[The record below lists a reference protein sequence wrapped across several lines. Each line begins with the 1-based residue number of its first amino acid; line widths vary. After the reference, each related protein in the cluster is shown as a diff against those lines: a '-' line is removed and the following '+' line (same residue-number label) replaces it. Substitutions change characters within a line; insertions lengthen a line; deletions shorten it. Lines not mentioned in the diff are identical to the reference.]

1 MNGGDGSEGGGGWGG
16 WGREGGDEGSM
27 MLARACVRACVCVCV
42 CAAEEN
48 GTWFACCPDKSGT
61 TCRGGGTG

>member
-1 MNGGDGSEGGGGWGG
+1 MKGVGRGGGKEKTRGA
-16 WGREGGDEGSM
+16 M
-27 MLARACVRACVCVCV
+27 MLARACVRVCVCVCV
-42 CAAEEN
+42 CAEEN